1 MKERGYDTVRI
12 DAYPHLLAAD
22 PIGQWTLKP
31 EWNQQ
36 TWGAP
41 GIIRLCNL
49 QGNLIEFL
57 ALCRQ
62 RGILVGLSSWYR
74 EDLDNTRMKLAVPED
89 LARIWVRVLDVV
101 AEAGLMGTVLYV
113 DLCNEY
119 PRDSWAKFLR
129 NDPAAPRTDKEFSR
143 SSEVAVRWMNR
154 AIDLVRAKYPDM
166 DYTFSQDG
174 EYDSTESQDVSR
186 LDFLE
191 PHLWMTSCTDFCR
204 RIDFRY
210 DRFAPDSFQRLALHG
225 KETYEEQPEVWDD
238 CLRKGVANLA
248 QWSRRTGK
256 PLITTE
262 CWSLVDFKDGPML
275 EWDWIKHLCEV
286 GVTQAVSEGCWA
298 AIATSNFCGPQFVGM
313 WRDIAWHQRLTQM
326 IKNGNFTQPAE

>member
-1 MKERGYDTVRI
+1 
-12 DAYPHLLAAD
+12 
-22 PIGQWTLKP
+22 
-31 EWNQQ
+31 
-36 TWGAP
+36 
-41 GIIRLCNL
+41 
-49 QGNLIEFL
+49 
-57 ALCRQ
+57 
-62 RGILVGLSSWYR
+62 
-74 EDLDNTRMKLAVPED
+74 
-89 LARIWVRVLDVV
+89 
-101 AEAGLMGTVLYV
+101 
-113 DLCNEY
+113 
-119 PRDSWAKFLR
+119 
-129 NDPAAPRTDKEFSR
+129 
-143 SSEVAVRWMNR
+143 MNR

-326 IKNGNFTQPAE
+326 IKNASLPAACK